1 MQGDQRVA
9 RRRAIDALIL
19 REWKQTDQGVD
30 HHVSDQANPRSID
43 SLGVEVFIR
52 VGRGREPEIRK
63 LIGEDPVDLFRHGA
77 VAGPETGLH
86 VRYADPDL
94 RTNQRCS
101 HGRIHISID
110 DNPVRLTLTTHRF
123 QASHNLGCLAGVAS
137 RTNLQVGVRL
147 GHAKLLKKMSAMAE
161 S

>member
-9 RRRAIDALIL
+9 RRQAMDALIL

-30 HHVSDQANPRSID
+30 HHLSDQANPRSID

-110 DNPVRLTLTTHRF
+110 DNPVRLTL
-123 QASHNLGCLAGVAS
+123 HNPPVPG
-137 RTNLQVGVRL
+137 
-147 GHAKLLKKMSAMAE
+147 E